1 MRLSDFKGEEA
12 IDVLADIIDPIAT
25 ILTDS
30 EIQALSKKKDVPPI
44 AYVKPILKNNK
55 KAIIEILARLNNKP
69 VEEYTKSLSLI
80 TLPAQVMDLIN
91 DPELQKLFLSQ
102 EQSES
107 NASSTPATETTEA
120 GKN

>member
-12 IDVLADIIDPIAT
+12 IDVLADIIEPIT
-25 ILTDS
+25 KILTDS
-30 EIQALSKKKDVPPI
+30 EIQELSKQKDVPVLK
-44 AYVKPILKNNK
+44 YVKPILKNNK
-55 KAIIEILARLNNKP
+55 QEVIEILARLDNKS
-69 VEEYTKSLSLI
+69 VEEYTAGMSLL
-80 TLPAQVMDLIN
+80 TLPAQVMDLIS

-120 GKN
+120 GKS

>member
-12 IDVLADIIDPIAT
+12 IDVLADIIDPITT

-44 AYVKPILKNNK
+44 AYVKPMLKNNK
-55 KAIIEILARLNNKP
+55 QEIIEILARLNNKS